1 MTCCIDHEAENAIP
15 MFLCV
20 ACNRENNITE
30 GGRQTLDVA
39 GAICA
44 AVDQARALQPAVHVR

>member
-1 MTCCIDHEAENAIP
+1 MKCNIDHNAENAIP

-20 ACNRENNITE
+20 ACNREINITK
-30 GGRQTLDVA
+30 GDRQTLDVA

-44 AVDQARALQPAVHVR
+44 AVDQVRALQPAVHVR